1 MGNYL
6 TDIAIVI
13 PALNPCE
20 RMVELV
26 RECKDAG
33 FENII
38 LVDDGSSIENR
49 IYFKT
54 CKEKYNCRILR
65 HVVNFG
71 KGMALKSAFNHILE
85 NRPDII
91 GTVTVD
97 CDGQHVVKDII
108 TCAKLVCEHP
118 DRLILGCR
126 QFDDPKIPW
135 RSRFGNKMTC
145 RIIKLLCGISISD
158 TQTAC
163 PVNFSPIIL
172 PPQRASALNTR

>member
-54 CKEKYNCRILR
+54 CKEKYNCRHPLTCSEFWKR
-65 HVVNFG
+65 HG
-71 KGMALKSAFNHILE
+71 
-85 NRPDII
+85 
-91 GTVTVD
+91 
-97 CDGQHVVKDII
+97 
-108 TCAKLVCEHP
+108 AKKCL
-118 DRLILGCR
+118 
-126 QFDDPKIPW
+126 
-135 RSRFGNKMTC
+135 
-145 RIIKLLCGISISD
+145 
-158 TQTAC
+158 
-163 PVNFSPIIL
+163 
-172 PPQRASALNTR
+172 

>member
-71 KGMALKSAFNHILE
+71 KGMALKSALTTFL
-85 NRPDII
+85 
-91 GTVTVD
+91 
-97 CDGQHVVKDII
+97 K
-108 TCAKLVCEHP
+108 
-118 DRLILGCR
+118 
-126 QFDDPKIPW
+126 
-135 RSRFGNKMTC
+135 
-145 RIIKLLCGISISD
+145 
-158 TQTAC
+158 TALT
-163 PVNFSPIIL
+163 SSE
-172 PPQRASALNTR
+172 R

>member
-13 PALNPCE
+13 PALNPSE
-20 RMVELV
+20 RMVTLV
-26 RECKDAG
+26 KQCKEAG

-49 IYFKT
+49 IHFKT
-54 CKEKYNCRILR
+54 CKELYHCRVLR

-85 NRPDII
+85 NRPDIM

-97 CDGQHVVKDII
+97 CDGQHVLKDII

-118 DRLILGCR
+118 DELILGCR
-126 QFDDPKIPW
+126 QFDNPKIQW
-135 RSRFGNKMTC
+135 
-145 RIIKLLCGISISD
+145 LLSLIHI
-158 TQTAC
+158 
-163 PVNFSPIIL
+163 
-172 PPQRASALNTR
+172 